1 MKLNNETIKSAVWD
15 WFNNKNYAE
24 SEYGH
29 ISNWDTSEVTNMSLL
44 FGYRY
49 DFNDD
54 IGRWDTSN
62 VTNMYGM
69 FLVQNHLIRTL
80 GVGTLVKLKI
90 C

>member
-24 SEYGH
+24 SIWSYLKLGYTG
-29 ISNWDTSEVTNMSLL
+29 NNMSLL

-54 IGRWDTSN
+54 
-62 VTNMYGM
+62 
-69 FLVQNHLIRTL
+69 
-80 GVGTLVKLKI
+80 
-90 C
+90 